1 MKKIRERIE
10 EIKDKK
16 LISNIG
22 RQPIILLDQDDII
35 ADHDE
40 EIIRR

>member
-22 RQPIILLDQDDII
+22 RKPIILLDQ
-35 ADHDE
+35 
-40 EIIRR
+40 